1 MTIGGKEVKEI
12 WVLTRDNEL
21 IASITDEN
29 VITKNGYDTYC
40 VPFEEKKSEKTEK
53 KSDISTKRVQRKAPI
68 PVH

>member
-40 VPFEEKKSEKTEK
+40 VPLEEKKSEKTEK
-53 KSDISTKRVQRKAPI
+53 
-68 PVH
+68 

>member
-12 WVLTRDNEL
+12 WVLTRDNAL

-40 VPFEEKKSEKTEK
+40 VPFEEKKSEKTE
-53 KSDISTKRVQRKAPI
+53 IYPEN
-68 PVH
+68 